1 MYNRIQQSIHSLI
14 LSSNIVVVVMI
25 GKMMVIFI
33 NYIFNNYGNVGSDE
47 NLFAMMPQDVC

>member
-25 GKMMVIFI
+25 GKMMIFI